1 MIIAIN
7 GKIGAGKDTVG
18 KIIQYLC
25 SVSYHKHDMS
35 FNEFQDIFIEPDKVS
50 SWKVKKY
57 AKKLKEIA
65 SILTGIP
72 IEKFEDQEF
81 KKTFLG
87 EEWNYYYS
95 IELPNKILTKE
106 NYDKA
111 SVNQKTWF
119 SKHEMTVRDLL
130 QKLGTEALRNG
141 LHENVWVNA
150 LFADYKQLKT
160 ENTTLGSKL
169 PFPSLIDELVDYA
182 EVNRFP
188 NWLITDLRFPN
199 EFQAVKDRNGICVRV
214 NRNTKMINPIH
225 LHPSETSLDSF
236 TFDYELD
243 NLGSIEDLVEEVRKM
258 LINFKI
264 I

>member
-1 MIIAIN
+1 MSIIAIN

-81 KKTFLG
+81 KKTFLSDD
-87 EEWNYYYS
+87 W
-95 IELPNKILTKE
+95 
-106 NYDKA
+106 
-111 SVNQKTWF
+111 
-119 SKHEMTVRDLL
+119 SKDWIGGHKMTVRDLL
-130 QKLGTEALRNG
+130 QKLGTEAMRDG

-150 LFADYKQLKT
+150 LFADYNVGIQSESLKPT
-160 ENTTLGSKL
+160 DTDYPSK
-169 PFPSLIDELVDYA
+169 
-182 EVNRFP
+182 
-188 NWLITDLRFPN
+188 WLITDLRFEN

-214 NRNTKMINPIH
+214 NRKRPYDGVTEFGND
-225 LHPSETSLDSF
+225 HPSEIALDSF
-236 TFDYELD
+236 TFDWEI
-243 NLGSIEDLVEEVRKM
+243 NNSGSIEDLVEEVRKM